1 MSLANLHGAR
11 IAQNGK
17 AECVGCVLGYVA
29 MTTPHYRLC
38 RACNRSVWAEGGK
51 ERPASERVIT
61 QKCVVALDLSY
72 TSTGICVMR
81 GGRHETQ
88 AVHFKGDL
96 SHPGERLA
104 FIFDAIEAIVRTN
117 EPNLVVAERSFGA
130 RKGKGA
136 ANMGIQLGG
145 LHGYPQALAFR
156 YGAAF
161 RHVDNAAYR
170 SKVLGFVPRGDDV
183 KGQIKKRLGLM
194 GYSFA
199 TDDEADAWC
208 MARYAMDLLRAGP
221 LPLPVSAAKKKA
233 RTELTKAF
241 GNRRKRA

>member
-1 MSLANLHGAR
+1 MSLANLRGAR
-11 IAQNGK
+11 IARNGK

-29 MTTPHYRLC
+29 MTTPAYRLC
-38 RACNRSVWAEGGK
+38 RTCRRTIWAEAAT
-51 ERPASERVIT
+51 EHPAAERVIT

-88 AVHFKGDL
+88 AVRFKGDL

-104 FIFDAIEAIVRTN
+104 FIFDAIETVIRAH

-145 LHGYPQALAFR
+145 LHEIGRA
-156 YGAAF
+156 
-161 RHVDNAAYR
+161 HV
-170 SKVLGFVPRGDDV
+170 
-183 KGQIKKRLGLM
+183 
-194 GYSFA
+194 
-199 TDDEADAWC
+199 
-208 MARYAMDLLRAGP
+208 
-221 LPLPVSAAKKKA
+221 
-233 RTELTKAF
+233 
-241 GNRRKRA
+241 